1 MNIFEQHA
9 GFTGRFDADS
19 TGDSLLS
26 LFTQAAEIRQKLGVR
41 GYLLNNYLSMF
52 LAAANTVLSFE
63 AAEEGFGRSNDLR
76 KLCFSVLDGTEK
88 EKDHPLYSRAVN
100 IHLEKREMMQYQ
112 ERQTKMNLFYTI
124 MFDEFLPLA
133 VGQYLEEAKE
143 NISNAYDRPTFL
155 SLYRDIVEE
164 AGEPLME
171 SLNLRLKQRF
181 LVAPL
186 VSVFVQGLNNDLLY
200 SLTTRDR
207 ETSRQVFQLLLDGL
221 VLKA

>member
-1 MNIFEQHA
+1 MNIFEQYA

-19 TGDSLLS
+19 TGGSLLS
-26 LFTQAAEIRQKLGVR
+26 LFTQTAEIRQKLGVR
-41 GYLLNNYLSMF
+41 GYLLDNYLSMF
-52 LAAANTVLSFE
+52 LAAADTVLSFE
-63 AAEEGFGRSNDLR
+63 AAEEGFSRSNDLR

-88 EKDHPLYSRAVN
+88 EKDHPLYNRAVN

-143 NISNAYDRPTFL
+143 SISNAYDRPTFL

-164 AGEPLME
+164 VGEPLME
-171 SLNLRLKQRF
+171 SLNLRLKQRSF
-181 LVAPL
+181 LKKHVPA
-186 VSVFVQGLNNDLLY
+186 SE
-200 SLTTRDR
+200 SC
-207 ETSRQVFQLLLDGL
+207 
-221 VLKA
+221 KIA